1 MKRNGKRSALF
12 AVFLA
17 AVCLAGCGGR
27 QEKFTSQ
34 DGTAGITL
42 SSEWEGQETRTGGW
56 IGAVKG
62 GKASAVVMQTVKD
75 GGGRMDTE
83 AVQEMLKTD
92 YQVEN
97 LEKVENPVVPEGM
110 TRVKAFTFH
119 GTAGDTEVEGYWSYG
134 QTVYAFYSFLYVTEK
149 LDKNALE
156 EIQTA
161 WGSFEEHA
169 PETANRS
176 TVEVTDTIL
185 WLNGTHAVRSALQGW
200 DYNLFG
206 GMPAN
211 EDTGQTRREILKEE
225 WDVTDKASA
234 EETLRWLAEE
244 GHHGAFEQEM
254 ETLKNGG
261 LSDIAETE
269 RASYLYGKYDL
280 TESGA
285 QVYAELYTGY
295 VQNGADAV
303 RAWDDSRAMAL
314 VEDCY
319 MAGYY
324 TETEALDKSMEI
336 AGRIRS
342 AYGSWDAFI
351 DSYLLGYAYHTGEEG
366 IQERE
371 AYGEV
376 KEEVGNPYLLDWN
389 LTLEKS
395 W

>member
-1 MKRNGKRSALF
+1 MKRNGKRFCRL

-17 AVCLAGCGGR
+17 AACLAGCGGR
-27 QEKFTSQ
+27 PETFTSQ

-42 SSEWEGQETRTGGW
+42 TTEWERQETRTDGW

-75 GGGRMDTE
+75 GSNRLDTE
-83 AVQEMLKTD
+83 AVQEMLKTN

-110 TRVKAFTFH
+110 TRVKAFRFH
-119 GTAGDTEVEGYWSYG
+119 GCAGDTEVEGYWSYG
-134 QTVYAFYSFLYVTEK
+134 QTVYAFYSFLYVGEK

-169 PETANRS
+169 PETGS
-176 TVEVTDTIL
+176 LPTVEMTDTIR
-185 WLNGTHAVRSALQGW
+185 WMNGTHAVRAVLHGW

-206 GMPAN
+206 GEPAN
-211 EDTGQTRREILKEE
+211 EDTKQARREILQEE
-225 WDVTDKASA
+225 WNVTDKDSA
-234 EETLRWLAEE
+234 EEILRWLAEE
-244 GHHGAFEQEM
+244 GHHGAYEKEM

-261 LSDIAETE
+261 LSEIAETE

-285 QVYAELYTGY
+285 QVYADLYAGY
-295 VQNGADAV
+295 LQNGADAV
-303 RAWDDSRAMAL
+303 RAWDDGRAMAL
-314 VEDCY
+314 VADCY

-324 TETEALDKSMEI
+324 TETEALDKSLEI
-336 AGRIRS
+336 AGRIQS
-342 AYGSWDAFI
+342 AYGSWDAFM

-366 IQERE
+366 TRERE

-376 KEEVGNPYLLDWN
+376 KEEAGNPYVLDWGM
-389 LTLEKS
+389 TLEKG